1 MPSPIG
7 STNLRE
13 HFGDV
18 PDPRV
23 NRTRRHNLIDVL
35 VIALCAILSG
45 ADDFVYIEMFG
56 KAKKS
61 WFKERLEL
69 PNGIPSHDTFA
80 RVFAKIDP
88 LALEKAFLSWIEA
101 LKTQASAQEAG
112 SPCETQQ
119 DQEVVSIDGKTV
131 RKSFDTANGKSAI
144 HMVSAWATNA
154 RLVLGQVKV
163 DDKSNEITAIPELL
177 DLLDISGCLVTIDA
191 MGCQKAIAAK
201 IREKGGDYVLAL
213 KDNQPNL
220 NEDVRLFIEHAIADK
235 FTELKK
241 RTVTNVEKDHGR
253 IETRTYTLIE
263 LPDGIAWADE
273 KQDWPGLK
281 SVGMVTSQRQIGTE
295 VSVETR
301 YFIASIPVAA
311 KQSASRFARAIRS
324 HWGIENSVHWV
335 LDVIFNEDACRVRK
349 ENAPENLAVMR
360 HIALN
365 LFRQDT
371 TVQRSI
377 KGKRHLAM
385 WDIDYMANL
394 IGI

>member
-1 MPSPIG
+1 MPG
-7 STNLRE
+7 SAGSVNILE
-13 HFGDV
+13 HFGTV

-88 LALEKAFLSWIEA
+88 HALEKAFVSWIDV
-101 LKTQASAQEAG
+101 LKTQALAQEAV
-112 SPCETQQ
+112 SSDETPK

-163 DDKSNEITAIPELL
+163 DNKSNEITAIPELL

-220 NEDVRLFIEHAIADK
+220 NEDVRLFIEHAMADK
-235 FTELKK
+235 FSELKK
-241 RTVTNVEKDHGR
+241 RTFTTVEKDHGR
-253 IETRTYTLIE
+253 IETRTCMLIE
-263 LPDGIAWADE
+263 LPGGIAWTDE
-273 KQDWPGLK
+273 RRDWPGLI
-281 SVGMVTSQRQIGTE
+281 SVGMVISKRQIGGE

-301 YFIASIPVAA
+301 YFITSLPVGPPD
-311 KQSASRFARAIRS
+311 SASKFARAIRS
-324 HWGIENSVHWV
+324 HWGIENRVHWV
-335 LDVIFNEDACRVRK
+335 LDVVFNEDACRVRK

-385 WDIDYMANL
+385 WDIDYMGSL